1 MSRLPAWNSFAN
13 APRSRR
19 WGLPAIAAL
28 VATIPFAPGITGS
41 QIFYIRDLSLYFWG
55 RYLWLRRSLWSGE
68 WPLWDPY
75 VGGGQAAV
83 SDALHQMFLLP
94 VLMIR
99 LIGSE
104 VLGFNLWVLLP
115 FPCAAI
121 GTWLFL
127 RRRFSGVASTL
138 GAIAFAVSGPV
149 VSTGNFPNMSWSVA
163 AIPWVLWGADRVAA
177 VPTFRNVA
185 ILACATAFQALAGE
199 PVTLFATLVATGCFV
214 LFVTDAPFKVG
225 VSVKRGVWV
234 ASGLVLGLL
243 LAAIQLLPMVQA
255 SRLAER
261 ASQIGTDLW
270 SLHPRALIETVALHV
285 YGDYYTSPS
294 LAYVP
299 WMPLLNTG
307 REPFFFSLYFGMPL
321 LTLALFGAIATDRRR
336 WSMFWVIAA
345 AAALSGSFGMYTPI
359 YPFLREHLPLLG
371 SFRFPVKYLVIA
383 AMSLAGLAAAGWDAI
398 AEREQAWQ
406 SGRQVFKR
414 ARLYAAG
421 AAVIVGASGYVVAG
435 ACIYFP
441 NPTGMRFLA
450 LATSM
455 NALDPVGAARFMLQS
470 LPRVASSLMLLS
482 LASAV
487 LIFFASSRRSEARV
501 AGYALGLLI
510 VGDLLFHAWGVN
522 PAFDPAYLVEPQWL
536 SYAQAHPSTR
546 FYVGGKREGT
556 LDASD
561 IDASRGFLN
570 APGLVGSASRA
581 ALSGQ
586 AVFYPSAWHAREMLS
601 YDLAVLWPKQ
611 FHIAVA
617 EFLRH
622 PRQGRDLFLERTGV
636 RYRILPERQAAGR
649 TPIMQIPLFYES
661 YLYDWGET
669 VAPRVSVVEQV
680 QVVADFR
687 SQVATMFRPDW
698 DSRTTAVLDREP
710 PAAAGR
716 SGSAAARN
724 ARIVDER
731 SNHVIVEASAG
742 SSGGFVVLLDSYSP
756 DWRVTVDGEAAQIVR
771 ANALFRAVRVA
782 PGHHVLDFVYRPAA
796 FVWGAAISGIAL
808 AIIVGLTLAR
818 QPLSANPG

>member
-1 MSRLPAWNSFAN
+1 VSRKPVLWPI
-13 APRSRR
+13 
-19 WGLPAIAAL
+19 IAAL
-28 VATIPFAPGITGS
+28 AATIPFAQGITGS
-41 QIFYIRDLSLYFWG
+41 HVFYIRDLSLYFWG

-75 VGGGQAAV
+75 VGAGQSAV

-94 VLMIR
+94 VLLIR

-127 RRRFSGVASTL
+127 RRRFSAIAATL

-163 AIPWVLWGADRVAA
+163 AIPWVLWGADRVAFA
-177 VPTFRNVA
+177 STFRNVA

-199 PVTLFATLVATGCFV
+199 PVTLFATLVVTGCFV
-214 LFVTDAPFKVG
+214 LFVTDVPFNVG
-225 VSVKRGVWV
+225 VSIRRGVWV

-285 YGDYYTSPS
+285 YGDYFTSPS

-336 WSMFWVIAA
+336 WSLFWVIAA
-345 AAALSGSFGMYTPI
+345 AGALSGSFGSYTPI

-371 SFRFPVKYLVIA
+371 SFRFPVKYLVIS
-383 AMSLAGLAAAGWDAI
+383 AMSLACLAAAGWDAI
-398 AEREQAWQ
+398 AAREQAWQ
-406 SGRQVFKR
+406 AGGSLFKR

-421 AAVIVGASGYVVAG
+421 AALLVGVTAYVVAG

-441 NPTGMRFLA
+441 NSTGMRFLA
-450 LATSM
+450 IATSM
-455 NALDPVGAARFMLQS
+455 SAVDPVGAARFMLQS
-470 LPRVASSLMLLS
+470 LPRVATSLMLLS

-487 LIFFASSRRSEARV
+487 LIFLASSRRSEARV
-501 AGYALGLLI
+501 ASYALGFLI
-510 VGDLLFHAWGVN
+510 AGDLLFHAWGVN
-522 PAFDPAYLVEPQWL
+522 PTFDPSYLAQPQWL
-536 SYAQAHPSTR
+536 AYTQAHAETR

-570 APGLVGSASRA
+570 APGLIGSASRA

-586 AVFYPSAWHAREMLS
+586 AVFYASAWHGREMLS
-601 YDLAVLWPKQ
+601 YDLAVLWPKN
-611 FHIAVA
+611 FHIAVG

-622 PRQGRDLFLERTGV
+622 PRQGRDLFLERSGV
-636 RYRILPERQAAGR
+636 RYRILPERQAGGR

-661 YLYDWGET
+661 YLYDWGEGI
-669 VAPRVSVVEQV
+669 APRVSVVDQV
-680 QVVADFR
+680 KVVSDYR
-687 SQVATMFRPDW
+687 SQVATMFQPGW
-698 DSRTTAVLDREP
+698 DSRTMAILDREP
-710 PAAAGR
+710 PAPAGQPGTPAAPT
-716 SGSAAARN
+716 
-724 ARIVDER
+724 ARITTE
-731 SNHVIVEASAG
+731 SANHVVVESNAG

-756 DWRVTVDGEAAQIVR
+756 DWRVTVDGQAADIVR
-771 ANALFRAVRVA
+771 ANALFRAVRVT
-782 PGHHVLDFVYRPAA
+782 PGHHVLEFVYRPAA
-796 FVWGAAISGIAL
+796 FLWGSVLSGFAL
-808 AIIVGLTLAR
+808 VVTLGLSLRR
-818 QPLSANPG
+818 QTLSANAR

>member
-1 MSRLPAWNSFAN
+1 VSRKPAWLW
-13 APRSRR
+13 P
-19 WGLPAIAAL
+19 GLAAIA
-28 VATIPFAPGITGS
+28 ATIPFARGITGS

-75 VGGGQAAV
+75 IGAGQSAV

-94 VLMIR
+94 VLLIR

-104 VLGFNLWVLLP
+104 VLGFNLWILLP
-115 FPCAAI
+115 FPFAAI
-121 GTWLFL
+121 GTWLFF
-127 RRRFSGVASTL
+127 RRRFSAIAATL
-138 GAIAFAVSGPV
+138 GAIAFAASGPV

-163 AIPWVLWGADRVAA
+163 AIPWVLWGADRLASTR
-177 VPTFRNVA
+177 TFRNVA
-185 ILACATAFQALAGE
+185 ILAGATAFQALAGE
-199 PVTLFATLVATGCFV
+199 PVTLFATLVATGFFV
-214 LFVTDAPFKVG
+214 LFVFDAPYDVR
-225 VSVKRGVWV
+225 VSVRRGVWV
-234 ASGLVLGLL
+234 ASGLVLGLM

-270 SLHPRALIETVALHV
+270 SLHPRALIEAVALHV

-294 LAYVP
+294 LSHVP

-321 LTLALFGAIATDRRR
+321 LTLALFGAIATNRRR
-336 WSMFWVIAA
+336 WSLFWVVAA

-371 SFRFPVKYLVIA
+371 SFRFPVKYLVVC

-398 AEREQAWQ
+398 AAREEAWQ
-406 SGRQVFKR
+406 AGGSVFKR

-421 AAVIVGASGYVVAG
+421 AALLVGVTAYVVAG

-450 LATSM
+450 IATSM
-455 NALDPVGAARFMLQS
+455 NALDPVTAARFMLQS
-470 LPRVASSLMLLS
+470 LPRVATSLMLLS

-487 LIFFASSRRSEARV
+487 LIFLASSRRSEARA
-501 AGYALGLLI
+501 AGYALCLLI
-510 VGDLLFHAWGVN
+510 VGDLLVHAWGVN
-522 PAFDPAYLVEPQWL
+522 PAFDPSYVTEPQWL
-536 SYAQAHPSTR
+536 AYTQAHPEAR

-570 APGLVGSASRA
+570 APGLIGSASRA

-586 AVFYPSAWHAREMLS
+586 SVFYASAWHGREMLS
-601 YDLAVLWPKQ
+601 YDLAVLWPKN
-611 FHIAVA
+611 FHIAVG

-622 PRQGRDLFLERTGV
+622 PRQGRELFLERTGV
-636 RYRILPERQAAGR
+636 RYRILPERQAGGR

-661 YLYDWGET
+661 YLYDWGEDI
-669 VAPRVSVVEQV
+669 APRVSVVDEV
-680 QVVADFR
+680 KVVSDYR
-687 SQVATMFRPDW
+687 SQVATMFQPGW
-698 DSRTTAVLDREP
+698 DSRTMAILDREP
-710 PAAAGR
+710 PAAVGQ
-716 SGSAAARN
+716 SGTAAAPA
-724 ARIVDER
+724 ARIVTESANRVVVD
-731 SNHVIVEASAG
+731 ATAG
-742 SSGGFVVLLDSYSP
+742 SNGGYVLLLDSYSP
-756 DWRVTVDGEAAQIVR
+756 DWRVTVDGQAADIVR
-771 ANALFRAVRVA
+771 ADALFRAVRVT
-782 PGHHVLDFVYRPAA
+782 PGHHELNFVYRPAA
-796 FVWGAAISGIAL
+796 FVWGSVLSAIAL
-808 AIIVGLTLAR
+808 LITLALSAWR
-818 QPLSANPG
+818 PTLSANSR